1 MSKVIVVTSGKGGV
15 GKTTTTASIGAALA
29 ERGDRVCV
37 VDFDV
42 GLRNLD
48 LVLGAERRVVYDFI
62 NVAQGDARLKQ
73 ALIRD
78 KRIETLF
85 LLAASQTRDKDA
97 LTDAGVERVIGEL
110 RESFDWVI
118 CDSPAGIERG
128 ALLAMRF
135 ADEAIVVTNPEISS
149 VRDSDRIIGLLDSRS
164 RRAENG
170 EWMEKRLLLTRFDA
184 QRSSRGEMLSVDD
197 VLEILSIPLLG
208 IIPESDEILRA
219 SNLGSPITMSA
230 GKSVAGRAYH
240 EAARR
245 LAGENVP
252 LDLPS
257 DKKTFMNR
265 WFGRRAA

>member
-15 GKTTTTASIGAALA
+15 GKTTSTASLGAALA
-29 ERGDRVCV
+29 QSGRRVCV

-48 LVLGAERRVVYDFI
+48 LVMGAERRVVFDFI
-62 NVAQGDARLKQ
+62 NVAQGDAKLAQ

-78 KRIETLF
+78 KRIDTLH

-97 LTDAGVERVIGEL
+97 LTTEGVERVIGEL
-110 RESFDWVI
+110 RNSFDWVL

-135 ADEAIVVTNPEISS
+135 ADQAIVVANPEVSS
-149 VRDSDRIIGLLDSRS
+149 VRDSDRIIGLLDSKTL
-164 RRAENG
+164 RAERG
-170 EWMEKRLLLTRFDA
+170 EQMDKQLLLTRFDPA
-184 QRSSRGEMLSVDD
+184 RSNSGEMLGISD

-208 IIPESDEILRA
+208 VIPESKEILRA
-219 SNLGSPITMSA
+219 SNIGAPVTMSA
-230 GKSVAGRAYH
+230 SAGQARLAYL

-245 LAGENVP
+245 LGGETVP
-252 LDLPS
+252 IAVPDE
-257 DKKTFMNR
+257 KKTFFTR
-265 WFGRRAA
+265 LFGRRAA